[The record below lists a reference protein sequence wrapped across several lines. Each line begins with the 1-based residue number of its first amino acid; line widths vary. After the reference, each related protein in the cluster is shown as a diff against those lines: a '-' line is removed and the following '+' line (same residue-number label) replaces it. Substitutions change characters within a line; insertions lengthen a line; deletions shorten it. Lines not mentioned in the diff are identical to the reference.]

1 MSEELQCKI
10 YPLKTL
16 TDLKFVIIC
25 SLFRGK
31 FLLSRH
37 KQRSTWET
45 QGGHIEP
52 GENALEAAKR
62 ELYEESG
69 VQKATLHYVCDY
81 LGYNSTGSA
90 GGAVFFA
97 DIHELGSLP
106 DSEMAETK
114 LFDELPKELT
124 YKIVTPKVFTETI
137 SYAKNKNII

>member
-1 MSEELQCKI
+1 MPEELQCKI
-10 YPLKTL
+10 YPASSL
-16 TDLKFVIIC
+16 TDLKFVIVC

-37 KQRSTWET
+37 KQKTTWET

-52 GENALEAAKR
+52 GENPLEAAKR

-69 VQKATLHYVCDY
+69 VQNATLHYVCDY
-81 LGYNSTGSA
+81 LGYTSTGSA
-90 GGAVFFA
+90 NGAVFFA

-114 LFDELPKELT
+114 LFDELPNELT
-124 YKIVTPKVFTETI
+124 YKIVTPKVFKKTI
-137 SYAKNKNII
+137 LYTQNNRII